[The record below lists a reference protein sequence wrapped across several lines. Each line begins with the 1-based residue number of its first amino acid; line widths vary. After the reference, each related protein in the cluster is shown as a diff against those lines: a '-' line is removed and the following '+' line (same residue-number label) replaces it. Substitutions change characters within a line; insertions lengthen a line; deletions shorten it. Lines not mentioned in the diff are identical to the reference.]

1 MDWDTVYERNS
12 VERIK
17 RDRAPLGIRDEL
29 PALVAQ
35 GYERMAEED
44 VVRLQWWGLYHD
56 KPKIGTF
63 MLRVKI
69 PAGVLTPAKLRR
81 IGEVANRY
89 GRGDAEL
96 TTRQCVQ
103 IHWLELGA
111 LADVFADLEDAGITS
126 AGGCGDTVRNITG
139 CPMTGLAADEL
150 FDSTPV
156 IDAATREFYGN
167 PDWANLPRKHK
178 YSIASCPDRC
188 NAPEINCVSLVG
200 VVHEGR
206 EGYGVLVGGGL
217 ASVPRIA
224 RDLGV
229 FVPKEDAVEIL
240 GAVTSVWSE
249 DLKYRMSRVKARLKF
264 MVDDIGVDGM
274 LERVEAKLGRSL
286 ERFELPAIDAQPS
299 AHVGVHAQRQDGLS
313 SIGVPVRLGL
323 TSGDQLIAVADLAE
337 ELGGDVRL
345 TRQQN
350 LVVTGVPNERVD
362 ETVGRLAAVG
372 LPLETNEIWANS
384 IACTGEPHCN
394 FSVGE
399 TKTRL
404 QTLVEHLESTFGPQ
418 VGDLRLHLDGC
429 PHACAQHWVGDLGFQ
444 ATTGKDE
451 DGNRISAYDIFVR
464 GSLGPAPA
472 VGGSLFRR
480 VPSRQLESAVEGL
493 VRGWI
498 DERGDGRDVHRLPAA
513 PVRRRARR
521 SRRSRAGEEA
531 GGGMTVLLDEL
542 DAGELSIRFEG
553 EEPQA
558 LLEWALGEFGSSIAI
573 STAFQIDGSV
583 LIDMAYAI
591 DPSVRVFSVDTGRLP
606 DETLAFA
613 DTLRTRY
620 PDLQLEV
627 LRPEP
632 EHVERLVQ
640 LKGPDLFRD
649 SVENRL
655 LCCNVRKVRR

>member
-1 MDWDTVYERNS
+1 VDWDAVYERNS

-17 RDRAPLGIRDEL
+17 RDRPPLGIREEL

-69 PAGVLTPAKLRR
+69 PSGILTPAKLRR

-96 TTRQCVQ
+96 TTRQCIQ
-103 IHWLELGA
+103 LHWLELEQ
-111 LADVFADLEDAGITS
+111 LANVFADLEDAGITS

-139 CPMTGLAADEL
+139 CPLAGVAADEL

-156 IDAATREFYGN
+156 LDAATREFYGN

-178 YSIASCPDRC
+178 YSISSCAHRC

-200 VVHEGR
+200 AVHEGR
-206 EGYGVLVGGGL
+206 DGYGVLVGGGL
-217 ASVPRIA
+217 SSVPRIA

-229 FVPKEDAVEIL
+229 FVSKEEAVEIL

-264 MVDDIGVDGM
+264 MVDDLGVEGL
-274 LERVEAKLGRSL
+274 LERVEAKLGRTL
-286 ERFELPAIDAQPS
+286 ERFALPPIDVEPAP
-299 AHVGVHAQRQDGLS
+299 HLGVHAQRREGLFS
-313 SIGVPVRLGL
+313 VGVPVRLGL
-323 TSGDQLIAVADLAE
+323 TSGDQLVAVADLVE
-337 ELGGDVRL
+337 EIGGDVRL

-350 LVVTGVPNERVD
+350 LILTGVRDVESASV
-362 ETVGRLAAVG
+362 RLARIGLAVDA
-372 LPLETNEIWANS
+372 NELWGSA

-404 QTLVEHLESTFGPQ
+404 QTLVEHLEAAFGPQ
-418 VGDLRLHLDGC
+418 LGGLRLHLDGC

-451 DGNRISAYDIFVR
+451 SGNRVSAYDVFVR
-464 GSLGPAPA
+464 GSLGPRPE
-472 VGGSLFRR
+472 VGRPLFRR
-480 VPSRQLESAVEGL
+480 VPSTLLEPAVEGI

-498 DERGDGRDVHRLPAA
+498 DGRRDGETFTDFQ
-513 PVRRRARR
+513 RRV
-521 SRRSRAGEEA
+521 SD
-531 GGGMTVLLDEL
+531 DEL
-542 DAGELSIRFEG
+542 G
-553 EEPQA
+553 
-558 LLEWALGEFGSSIAI
+558 
-573 STAFQIDGSV
+573 
-583 LIDMAYAI
+583 
-591 DPSVRVFSVDTGRLP
+591 
-606 DETLAFA
+606 AFA
-613 DTLRTRY
+613 G
-620 PDLQLEV
+620 LE
-627 LRPEP
+627 PA
-632 EHVERLVQ
+632 
-640 LKGPDLFRD
+640 
-649 SVENRL
+649 
-655 LCCNVRKVRR
+655 RKREAA